1 MHILS
6 INPIN
11 YINHRVQ
18 IPLRTEDIMDEN
30 VYEDVWLPWGDNPE
44 TDIFRLM
51 EQNRLSK

>member
-1 MHILS
+1 MRILS
-6 INPIN
+6 IKPIN

-18 IPLRTEDIMDEN
+18 MPLRAEDILDEN
-30 VYEDVWLPWGDNPE
+30 VYEDVWLPSGDNPQ